1 MRALKNPRQQRCG
14 LLEMMA
20 VRHQRGLLAQLR
32 AAYQRGGM
40 PAFQAVHLAAL
51 RQHWAYRTLWRL
63 VDFAS
68 PVSSLLTLA
77 SDFDRR
83 IGEVG
88 LCAAANA
95 MIETLPLSWEKR
107 LPQEG
112 AEILSTAPLLIYGNH
127 PSMLTPFLIAA
138 ALNRSDLRI
147 IALSYVGKL
156 VPNLEA
162 YLFPLQ
168 ASQRRT
174 LRGRSRSGMTHALSL
189 SLIYHLDGQLNS
201 KVARHQ
207 NQVTLSKAT
216 RHILGGGAAMIF
228 PGGGGKEPRGWFPGI
243 GVIAANLAQA
253 AGSGAIYLAAARI
266 SNSSN
271 SRVYSMLSENPLS
284 RIRRRLL
291 YQQPTQL
298 AFEKPLPLANL
309 IKGRNHSPRYLTT
322 LLQNHY
328 ESLFR

>member
-1 MRALKNPRQQRCG
+1 
-14 LLEMMA
+14 MMA
-20 VRHQRGLLAQLR
+20 VRHKKGLLAQLR
-32 AAYQRGGM
+32 TAYQRGGM
-40 PAFQAVHLAAL
+40 PAFQEVHLAAL
-51 RQHWAYRTLWRL
+51 RQHWTYRTMWRL
-63 VDFAS
+63 VDVAS
-68 PVSSLLTLA
+68 PISSLLTLA

-88 LCAAANA
+88 LSAAANA
-95 MIETLPLSWEKR
+95 MIEALPFSWEKR
-107 LPQEG
+107 LPRTE

-174 LRGRSRSGMTHALSL
+174 LRGRSRSGMAHALSL
-189 SLIYHLDGQLNS
+189 SLIYRLDGQLNS
-201 KVARHQ
+201 KVVRDQ
-207 NQVTLSKAT
+207 NHTTLSKAT
-216 RHILGGGAAMIF
+216 RHVLGGGAAVIF
-228 PGGGGKEPRGWFPGI
+228 PGGGGKETCGWFPGI
-243 GVIAANLAQA
+243 GAIAANLAQA
-253 AGSGAIYLAAARI
+253 AGSDTIYLVPVKV

-271 SRVYSMLSENPLS
+271 SRVYNMLSENPLS

-291 YQQPTQL
+291 YRQPIQL
-298 AFEKPLPLANL
+298 TFEKPIPLASL
-309 IKGRNHSPRYLTT
+309 IKGRNRSPQSLTS

-328 ESLFR
+328 ETLFR